1 MMLDAFLDALIDCI
15 KMLPILYLAYLLME
29 LFEHRAGEKTC
40 RIVSKVGRAGPI
52 AGSLLGLVPQCGFSG
67 AVAGFFAAGIV
78 TLGTVFAV
86 FIATSDEML
95 PILLSSKIEMATIL
109 KILLFKFLGGLIIGF
124 IVDIFYRKKKRDH
137 HHGDCAHKDIHSLCE
152 REHCSCHKQNIFLSA
167 LIHSL
172 KVLLM
177 IFVVSLALN
186 LIFAYGGEEVLK
198 NFVLNKPILAEMTVG
213 LIGLIPNCSASVLI
227 TNLYVGGAISV
238 GAMMAG
244 LMANAGVGLIVL
256 FRLNKSIRQN
266 IVITALLYVFGVL
279 GGIITGFVF

>member
-1 MMLDAFLDALIDCI
+1 
-15 KMLPILYLAYLLME
+15 
-29 LFEHRAGEKTC
+29 
-40 RIVSKVGRAGPI
+40 
-52 AGSLLGLVPQCGFSG
+52 
-67 AVAGFFAAGIV
+67 
-78 TLGTVFAV
+78 
-86 FIATSDEML
+86 
-95 PILLSSKIEMATIL
+95 
-109 KILLFKFLGGLIIGF
+109 
-124 IVDIFYRKKKRDH
+124 
-137 HHGDCAHKDIHSLCE
+137 
-152 REHCSCHKQNIFLSA
+152 
-167 LIHSL
+167 
-172 KVLLM
+172 M

-186 LIFAYGGEEVLK
+186 LLFAYGGEEVLK

-256 FRLNKSIRQN
+256 FRLNKSTRQN

>member
-29 LFEHRAGEKTC
+29 FFEHRAGKKPC

-152 REHCSCHKQNIFLSA
+152 REHCSCHKQNVFLSA

-177 IFVVSLALN
+177 IFGVTLALN
-186 LIFAYGGEEVLK
+186 LIFAYGGEEMLK

-227 TNLYVGGAISV
+227 TNLYVSGAISV

-266 IVITALLYVFGVL
+266 VAITALLYVFGVL
-279 GGIITGFVF
+279 GGIVTGLVF

>member
-1 MMLDAFLDALIDCI
+1 MMLDAFLEALFDCI

-86 FIATSDEML
+86 FFATSDEML
-95 PILLSSKIEMATIL
+95 PILLSSKIEMTTIL
-109 KILLFKFLGGLIIGF
+109 KILLFKFIGGVIIGF
-124 IVDIFYRKKKRDH
+124 IVDAFYRKKKHGH
-137 HHGDCAHKDIHSLCE
+137 HHGDCAHNDIHTLCE

-177 IFVVSLALN
+177 IFGITLALN

-244 LMANAGVGLIVL
+244 LMANAGIGLIVL
-256 FRLNKSIRQN
+256 FRLNKKMSQN
-266 IVITALLYVFGVL
+266 VVITLLLYAFGVL
-279 GGIITGFVF
+279 GGIITGFIF